1 MTDKTLLEA
10 AKAALK
16 WADDLKPYAEDGTQV
31 VPVFEALR
39 EAIAGHAAVPS
50 LSVEIKER
58 VARAL
63 YDHEWC
69 EPDMPDWE
77 QNHDAQDPY
86 RDNASAALRA
96 IADAGFV
103 IVPREG
109 LMQAAQR
116 AEQAMRAWYEY
127 QYNNK
132 GTFDGKSERHDL
144 VNAWRSLAAALKEM
158 G

>member
-1 MTDKTLLEA
+1 MTD
-10 AKAALK
+10 
-16 WADDLKPYAEDGTQV
+16 
-31 VPVFEALR
+31 LR
-39 EAIAGHAAVPS
+39 ES
-50 LSVEIKER
+50 
-58 VARAL
+58 VARAMWKDASERGADGFDSAL
-63 YDHEWC
+63 DYQWHETD
-69 EPDMPDWE
+69 EDTRQTFLD
-77 QNHDAQDPY
+77 D
-86 RDNASAALRA
+86 ASAALRA
-96 IADAGFV
+96 VADAGFV

>member
-1 MTDKTLLEA
+1 MTLNEVVME
-10 AKAALK
+10 ALK
-16 WADDLKPYAEDGTQV
+16 PGLAEQS
-31 VPVFEALR
+31 
-39 EAIAGHAAVPS
+39 AA
-50 LSVEIKER
+50 
-58 VARAL
+58 AAF
-63 YDHEWC
+63 
-69 EPDMPDWE
+69 
-77 QNHDAQDPY
+77 
-86 RDNASAALRA
+86 ASAALRA
-96 IADAGFV
+96 LAEAGFV

-158 G
+158 GAG